1 MDPLLLVKA
10 MRAIMPEITLNEFQ
24 SRLAIVSRSV
34 SKQVMQYLL
43 DNGIGRTS
51 QNIYMFSN
59 SDRIKLAI
67 LALKNGNDVELISK
81 ILTWR
86 DFEVLTSEIL
96 NLSGYKNEC
105 NVRFNK
111 PRRIEIDVVG
121 INNYSK
127 LAILID
133 CKHWQRNDLKSTSSY
148 AIKQIHRAYV
158 FMLNRKTVSSSIPVL
173 LTLYPMAIKLVEEI
187 PVVPIS
193 NFMSFVNDL
202 PMYLDKIK
210 LVSR

>member
-1 MDPLLLVKA
+1 MIYRIIHKTAYRYSEPASLSQ
-10 MRAIMPEITLNEFQ
+10 NELFLHPRGTGTQRVVQ
-24 SRLAIVSRSV
+24 SRLAIASRSV

-105 NVRFNK
+105 CGV
-111 PRRIEIDVVG
+111 
-121 INNYSK
+121 
-127 LAILID
+127 
-133 CKHWQRNDLKSTSSY
+133 
-148 AIKQIHRAYV
+148 
-158 FMLNRKTVSSSIPVL
+158 NR
-173 LTLYPMAIKLVEEI
+173 
-187 PVVPIS
+187 
-193 NFMSFVNDL
+193 D
-202 PMYLDKIK
+202 
-210 LVSR
+210 

>member
-81 ILTWR
+81 IQPG
-86 DFEVLTSEIL
+86 EIL
-96 NLSGYKNEC
+96 RC
-105 NVRFNK
+105 
-111 PRRIEIDVVG
+111 
-121 INNYSK
+121 
-127 LAILID
+127 
-133 CKHWQRNDLKSTSSY
+133 
-148 AIKQIHRAYV
+148 
-158 FMLNRKTVSSSIPVL
+158 L
-173 LTLYPMAIKLVEEI
+173 LQKFLTCQDIKL
-187 PVVPIS
+187 
-193 NFMSFVNDL
+193 
-202 PMYLDKIK
+202 
-210 LVSR
+210 